1 MPSCGDRRQKCSKLR
16 SDVFLQGR
24 TMEHRLN
31 ASVAFLPSLA
41 AILLAASAPMAAQA
55 EAIILNPGVTPG
67 LTLHITNARDYAFCE
82 IIPVGTTAEFY
93 QTTGTTGPRGGCPA
107 APYAAINPSDLATA
121 LGVSYV
127 QMNPSP
133 QTARRHW
140 VMDESWVYE
149 LGETV
154 DFMGVDATWMATMTL
169 QQFQDGITGPYQTSE
184 IQRATKWLYKK
195 GSDVHKLLSPDG
207 KFYVMQ
213 SYTTQVDNSLT
224 FAQLSQLGG
233 KLNLPSGWGF
243 ETTVLTQDLAVDPT
257 KANGTAHIVR
267 DDLANVYQGCGF
279 DNACS
284 FASVPGPLPLL
295 GMASA
300 FGISRTIRRR
310 IRSGMSSR
318 LAARQGASG
327 DYLVP

>member
-1 MPSCGDRRQKCSKLR
+1 MPSCGDRQQKCSKLR

-24 TMEHRLN
+24 TMKHRLN

-41 AILLAASAPMAAQA
+41 GILLAASAPMAAQA
-55 EAIILNPGVTPG
+55 QAINLNPGVTPG
-67 LTLHITNARDYAFCE
+67 QSLHFPNARDYAFCE
-82 IIPVGTTAEFY
+82 IVPVGTTAEFY

-121 LGVSYV
+121 LGVSAV

-140 VMDESWVYE
+140 VMDEISIYE
-149 LGETV
+149 LGETI
-154 DFMGVDATWMATMTL
+154 DFMGVDATWMGTMSL
-169 QQFQDGITGPYQTSE
+169 QQLQTGITGPYQISQ
-184 IQRATKWLYKK
+184 IQRATKWQFNK
-195 GSDVHKLLSPDG
+195 GSNVYKLLSPDG

-213 SYTTQVDNSLT
+213 SYTDEIDNNLT
-224 FAQLSQLGG
+224 LAQLSQLGS
-233 KLNLPSGWGF
+233 KLNLPSGWSF
-243 ETTVLTQDLAVDPT
+243 ETMVLTQDLTVDTT

-267 DDLANVYQGCGF
+267 DNLSNVYQGCGF

-284 FASVPGPLPLL
+284 IADVPGPLPLL

-300 FGISRTIRRR
+300 FGMSRKIRRR
-310 IRSGMSSR
+310 IKSGMSSS
-318 LAARQGASG
+318 LAARQGGSG
-327 DYLVP
+327 E